1 MLLVH
6 ILDLSQFRNQRLKQI
21 FGNGNVDTSIL
32 SFDNVSW
39 FIFEQETVCMCNKER
54 ELYAIDVTNL
64 AQPNPLGVSV
74 DWWIEGVLL
83 PIVALI
89 GIFGRLKYL

>member
-1 MLLVH
+1 
-6 ILDLSQFRNQRLKQI
+6 
-21 FGNGNVDTSIL
+21 
-32 SFDNVSW
+32 
-39 FIFEQETVCMCNKER
+39 MCNKER

>member
-1 MLLVH
+1 MC
-6 ILDLSQFRNQRLKQI
+6 SQ
-21 FGNGNVDTSIL
+21 D
-32 SFDNVSW
+32 
-39 FIFEQETVCMCNKER
+39 R

-74 DWWIEGVLL
+74 DWWTEGVLL

-89 GIFGRLKYL
+89 GIIGKVLYVC